1 VVGVVALGSIVEL
14 AEADA
19 EGDAAFVGDDVVV
32 EPRHP
37 ATSTIVIM
45 TATRARNRGLLIGT
59 LLPAVRGLPSEVM

>member
-1 VVGVVALGSIVEL
+1 VVGVVALGSSVEL

-19 EGDAAFVGDDVVV
+19 EGDAAFVGDDVDV

-45 TATRARNRGLLIGT
+45 TTTRARNLGLLIGT
-59 LLPAVRGLPSEVM
+59 LLAAVRGLPSEVI